1 MNYKFRLSKVHCAG
15 CALALQEKLNSID
28 GVEASI
34 NFVTKS
40 LFLEISTSC
49 PAETL
54 TEVKMQI
61 HKFDH
66 AIELLPFEEDE
77 HEIRRKRSE
86 KIWNAFR
93 FSASAIAL
101 ILNFFL
107 VTKWLKISLYAIS
120 YILLSYEIIY
130 NSIVNISHGK
140 IFDENFLMTIAS
152 IGAFAIGEYAEAV
165 MVMLLYDIG
174 QLLENYAVAKSQR
187 TIKSVLEI
195 KQPYANLV
203 VGESELKVELNRVKV
218 GSIIRIKPGEKVP
231 LDSKIIE
238 GTSYI
243 NMSALTGETKDMIAS
258 PGDELLSGSIN
269 GSSVLLASVTKLEE
283 DSTISKIVELVK
295 NASESKAKSEKFI
308 SKFCKY
314 YTPIVIVLA
323 FAIMLFPPLF
333 FGLSSFK
340 IFAYR
345 ALCFLVVSCPCALVI
360 SVPLGYFAGIGSSAK
375 SGIFVKGA
383 SLLEELSKVDSVIFD
398 KTGTLTKGDFEISEI
413 YATEGHSKDE
423 VLELCAYAES
433 YSNHR
438 IAKSIERAYDEKFD
452 GKQINSAWINGYEE
466 LAGLGIKAN
475 IFMQDVL
482 VGNAKLLK
490 NNDVNFVEVSKPG
503 TVLYVAVAQ
512 EFAGYIVISDTIK
525 KDAVLAIEKLKAL
538 GIEDIG
544 LCTGDEENVARAVAG
559 AVQIKSYYSKL
570 LPEDKLNILQEKM
583 KNKKTVA
590 FVGDGINDAP
600 SLASASVGISMG
612 GFGSDVAVESS
623 DVVLMTDEPS
633 KVAEAIKKA
642 KRTKKIVLENIIGSI
657 SIKVAILLLI
667 SLGFAGMSLAV
678 FADVGVSL
686 IAVLNSLRALLK

>member
-40 LFLEISTSC
+40 LFLEISTSN

-54 TEVKMQI
+54 TEVKIQI

-77 HEIRRKRSE
+77 HEIRRERSE
-86 KIWNAFR
+86 KIWNTVR
-93 FSASAIAL
+93 FCISAIVL
-101 ILNFFL
+101 VLNFFL
-107 VTKWLKISLYAIS
+107 VTKWLKISLYAIA
-120 YILLSYEIIY
+120 YVLLSYEIIY
-130 NSIVNISHGK
+130 NSVVNISHGK
-140 IFDENFLMTIAS
+140 IFDENFLMTVAS

-174 QLLENYAVAKSQR
+174 QILENYAVSKSQR

-231 LDSKIIE
+231 LDCKIIE

-243 NMSALTGETKDMIAS
+243 NMSALTGETRDIIAS

-295 NASESKAKSEKFI
+295 NASETKAKSEKFI

-340 IFAYR
+340 TFAYR

-383 SLLEELSKVDSVIFD
+383 SLLEELSMVDSVIFD
-398 KTGTLTKGDFEISEI
+398 KTGTLTEGNFEISEI
-413 YATEGHSKDE
+413 YAKDNRSKDE
-423 VLELCAYAES
+423 ILELCAYAES

-438 IAKSIERAYDEKFD
+438 IAKSILASYNEKFE

-466 LAGLGIKAN
+466 FVGLGIKAN

-490 NNDVNFVEVSKPG
+490 DNDVNFVEVSKPG
-503 TVLYVAVAQ
+503 TVLYVAIAQ
-512 EFAGYIVISDTIK
+512 EFAGYVVISDTIK

-538 GIEDIG
+538 GIDDIS

-633 KVAEAIKKA
+633 KVADAIKKA

-657 SIKVAILLLI
+657 SIKVVILLLI